1 MKRILLIDDDAV
13 VLASFTSIMSSLNY
27 SVTTCNDSETALDLA
42 LNSDFKLIITDLKM
56 PKLSGCE
63 LITKIKE
70 KKKDSLIYLL
80 TGFKTDDVVKSVLE
94 CGATG
99 IMEKPFEVS
108 KIVSIMNRL

>member
-1 MKRILLIDDDAV
+1 MKRILLIDDDVV

-27 SVTTCNDSETALDLA
+27 SVTTCNDSFTALDIA
-42 LNSDFKLIITDLKM
+42 LNIDFKLIITDMKM
-56 PKLSGCE
+56 PNLSGME
-63 LITKIKE
+63 LIKKIKE

-80 TGFKTDDVVKSVLE
+80 TGFKTEDLVKNVIA